1 MAKVKI
7 TLIKSTIGCP
17 PAQRATVQGL
27 GLRKLN
33 SSVEHE
39 ANLPILGMVRKVS
52 HLVNIEE
59 LAEEKPQP
67 ARRKASKKQ

>member
-33 SSVEHE
+33 STVVQD
-39 ANLPILGMVRKVS
+39 ATLPILGMVKKVS

-59 LAEEKPQP
+59 VAE
-67 ARRKASKKQ
+67 